1 MKSYTCKRPAA
12 LVINDIVK
20 LLHNSTVALREGGSA
35 SHYLKTRGNEE
46 ENNGVTERISSKPAP
61 SLYPKH
67 PVTRAQWQKHWTKS
81 ETWERVLAPPL
92 RTV

>member
-20 LLHNSTVALREGGSA
+20 LLYNSTVALREGGSV

-46 ENNGVTERISSKPAP
+46 ENNGVTEFLLNLLPP
-61 SLYPKH
+61 STPNIPSPEYSG
-67 PVTRAQWQKHWTKS
+67 KS
-81 ETWERVLAPPL
+81 TGQSQRPGNESWLHR
-92 RTV
+92 